1 MRRRGRRSFD
11 SIGVD
16 DLPGGL
22 GNGRL
27 GSMYEAHDGSAVAH
41 APSHD
46 IVMDV
51 KLNGASGMLA
61 SPQSHPSARL
71 QAALLPTPPRP
82 ARSCNKQVGIVK
94 LVRLLDH
101 QAAHAEEEAFERLRV
116 TVRLSVHS
124 ERGSRKNNMPQEKQA
139 LTMRWTSHPSLSR
152 VPPMGPPG
160 SLACMDVQGARA
172 GGVLA
177 QGPTNAVVDPALLA
191 SVNQRQV
198 SVLSALGTWE
208 FDTLALAE
216 ASPRDVVQLVGF
228 TLFVKGGLVSEF
240 SINELKLANF
250 LEQIARGMQP
260 HPYHNAVHI
269 SDVSASLFHLLMES
283 GVGDHLRRIDWLA
296 AVCAALVHDYKHPG
310 VNNDFLN
317 RTKEELAIIY
327 NDNSPLENYHLAEA
341 FHLLYSNEHCNFLEV
356 LSESDYNEV
365 RRVIIDLVLASDLKR
380 HFGILDQFKARV
392 SQGMHWDTNKETDRL
407 LLLQMALKVADLGH
421 SAKPLAVH
429 QEWSRRVTEEFYKQG
444 DAERGAELDVSP
456 FMDRFNNNVPRSQVS
471 G

>member
-139 LTMRWTSHPSLSR
+139 LTMR
-152 VPPMGPPG
+152 
-160 SLACMDVQGARA
+160 A

-310 VNNDFLN
+310 M
-317 RTKEELAIIY
+317 RTYEFCY
-327 NDNSPLENYHLAEA
+327 
-341 FHLLYSNEHCNFLEV
+341 LYRSFIFV
-356 LSESDYNEV
+356 AY
-365 RRVIIDLVLASDLKR
+365 
-380 HFGILDQFKARV
+380 G
-392 SQGMHWDTNKETDRL
+392 
-407 LLLQMALKVADLGH
+407 LQ
-421 SAKPLAVH
+421 
-429 QEWSRRVTEEFYKQG
+429 Y
-444 DAERGAELDVSP
+444 
-456 FMDRFNNNVPRSQVS
+456 
-471 G
+471 